1 MNPFKNIVLV
11 KIIFLFV
18 LYINAE
24 AIDSLPTN
32 CLEAFRQSALD
43 TNNIQRA
50 KHGSPNLSRDSQ
62 LDQSA
67 LGYSNYLAD
76 KGGVLVHSTDL
87 KNTGENL
94 YVEYSDGGVFDLKKC
109 ISKWLLVYLE
119 TKGLHL
125 RLDFL
130 ITFALKNLPIKV

>member
-1 MNPFKNIVLV
+1 MQISSQKMSPLNIVLV
-11 KIIFLFV
+11 KSIFLLI

-24 AIDSLPTN
+24 AIDTLPIN

-43 TNNIQRA
+43 THNIQRA

-67 LGYSNYLAD
+67 LSYSNYLAD
-76 KGGVLVHSTDL
+76 KGGALVHSTDL

-109 ISKWLLVYLE
+109 ISKWLFIYFKTLVLE
-119 TKGLHL
+119 
-125 RLDFL
+125 
-130 ITFALKNLPIKV
+130 LKASDCFDICS